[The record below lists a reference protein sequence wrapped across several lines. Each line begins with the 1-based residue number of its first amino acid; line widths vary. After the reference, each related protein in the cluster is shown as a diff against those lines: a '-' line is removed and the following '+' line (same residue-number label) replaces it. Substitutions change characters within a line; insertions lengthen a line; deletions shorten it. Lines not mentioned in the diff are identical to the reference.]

1 MESKSSAHIQP
12 LKMDFADAHNNR
24 YITHQENVVRDSSK
38 NIYLT
43 LLNEQNDYI
52 HKQKSTFIKNGRG
65 EQKIV
70 EYKAINYDKV
80 FDDIKQKYQQINGKG
95 WGKRRGPR
103 VGKSEI
109 FKEMV
114 VNTKSTT
121 TKEDLIRLTKNLEK
135 MGISVLELSL
145 HNDEGHYLL
154 DDNDNDNKTI
164 KYNHHLH
171 VIFCNCNDESKIKR
185 WQKGDLQ
192 KLQDVV
198 AESLGMERGARGSKA
213 KRLSSKQ
220 YKIERQKDNELA
232 KKMEPDLLQ
241 KAYQDVGQHFKSK
254 LNDNEISQKIQKKT
268 INELSELNDE
278 LINDNSMLKAKN
290 NELNDLFKALGL
302 DEFLQL
308 IKDSKN
314 QYKTAREQLKESGI
328 ATQNDYQQLKINH
341 ENLLKKLK
349 LLKEENKILSQKQNY
364 TSINLFDNLAQK
376 YTFNSAKNKLE
387 ELEEL
392 GLKQI
397 ITDPSKNLLDEFLQF
412 LKLQLGIRYI
422 EYQNDK
428 SSYLAIKTDEKNFI
442 QPEII
447 KTKNLQIFR

>member
-24 YITHQENVVRDSSK
+24 YITHQENVVSDDSK

-43 LLNEQNDYI
+43 LLNQQTDYI
-52 HKQKSTFIKNGRG
+52 DKQKSTFIKNGRG

-70 EYKAINYDKV
+70 KYKAINYDKV
-80 FDDIKQKYQQINGKG
+80 FNDIKQKYQQINGKG
-95 WGKRRGPR
+95 WEKRRGPR

-121 TKEDLIRLTKNLEK
+121 CKEDLIILTRNLK
-135 MGISVLELSL
+135 KIGISVLEVSL
-145 HNDEGHYLL
+145 HNDEGHLL
-154 DDNDNDNKTI
+154 DDNKTI

-171 VIFCNCNDESKIKR
+171 VLFSNCNDESKIKR

-232 KKMEPDLLQ
+232 KKMEPDLLK

-254 LNDNEISQKIQKKT
+254 LNENEISQNIKQNR
-268 INELSELNDE
+268 INELLEFNNE
-278 LINDNSMLKAKN
+278 LIIDNSLLKDKN

-302 DEFLQL
+302 DEYKQL

-341 ENLLKKLK
+341 ENLLKELK
-349 LLKEENKILSQKQNY
+349 LLREENKILIQKEKY
-364 TSINLFDNLAQK
+364 TSFNLFDKLAQK
-376 YTFNSAKNKLE
+376 YTFNNAKNKLI

-392 GLKQI
+392 GLKQV
-397 ITDPSKNLLDEFLQF
+397 ITYPSKNLLDEFLQF
-412 LKLQLGIRYI
+412 LKLHLGIRYI